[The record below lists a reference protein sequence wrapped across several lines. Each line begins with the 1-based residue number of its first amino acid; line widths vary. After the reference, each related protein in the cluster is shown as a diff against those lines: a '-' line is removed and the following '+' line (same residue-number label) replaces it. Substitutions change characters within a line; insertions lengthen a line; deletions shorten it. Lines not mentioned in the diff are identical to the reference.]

1 MMDSLDLDS
10 LPSLMKYPLM
20 DLATFIERA
29 RTESAQAPV
38 QAAPS
43 GIPS

>member
-1 MMDSLDLDS
+1 MDSLDLDG
-10 LPSLMKYPLM
+10 LPSLVKYPLM

-38 QAAPS
+38 QTAPG